1 MSKNKPPAP
10 DAMTKARIDTCDLL
24 HLDPDK
30 LSAADELRITTIA
43 ALRLVIDSEAAKA
56 ASASGADLGRLV
68 AATELLTK
76 LAPSLTAPPAD
87 RRTFLENPRQAIN
100 KLIVGA
106 VQSLRSKMDPEE
118 LSLRNEL
125 DRLRA
130 ELAALRGAPRA
141 PVQRLLRP
149 PPPSRSSRSRRSSRT
164 PPGRRAG
171 LSQLVKFFHTK
182 RNVDMIS
189 EMNEQIARAEAAVKA
204 LEEKHITHARAARQA
219 DA

>member
-1 MSKNKPPAP
+1 WIRKSFPCATNLIACAP
-10 DAMTKARIDTCDLL
+10 NWRHCA
-24 HLDPDK
+24 
-30 LSAADELRITTIA
+30 
-43 ALRLVIDSEAAKA
+43 
-56 ASASGADLGRLV
+56 
-68 AATELLTK
+68 
-76 LAPSLTAPPAD
+76 
-87 RRTFLENPRQAIN
+87 
-100 KLIVGA
+100 
-106 VQSLRSKMDPEE
+106 
-118 LSLRNEL
+118 
-125 DRLRA
+125 
-130 ELAALRGAPRA
+130 APRA
-141 PVQRLLRP
+141 PRFNVCSRP